1 MIRMP
6 TPLQTTVGWIG
17 WGLVVVTVALVLA
30 GCAGAPEEEGA
41 ERAVARES
49 GSERV
54 ECTGRS
60 RIWFREGPPAEVLLC
75 IARREE
81 GRCDRYRVERR
92 RAQYRVRLIARG
104 DHCSLPPG

>member
-1 MIRMP
+1 MKLFP
-6 TPLQTTVGWIG
+6 
-17 WGLVVVTVALVLA
+17 ALAVLA
-30 GCAGAPEEEGA
+30 LAACAGAPEEEGA

-49 GSERV
+49 QTERV

-75 IARREE
+75 IARRED

-92 RAQYRVRLIARG
+92 RAQYRVLLLARG